1 MGGEKAVAA
10 SGVALSAISFPTPTQ
25 NFFLQLEN
33 FANFTNLDEITPPTI
48 PSRTHTMAVQEIENK
63 KRKRKHKS
71 KTGEEAAIAPPA
83 SNGAAEPVKPRK
95 KSKKVH
101 TPTPEPEESE
111 DTALRPSEDE
121 EDEEA
126 LNKELKKIAR
136 KAKATKDDTAD
147 MSEDEQDGDSNEVK
161 PPTDLTSGTSIPT
174 VADPE
179 KFSELNLSERTNEAI
194 KEMGFETMTEIQRRA
209 IPPLMA
215 GKDVLGAAKT
225 GSGKTLA
232 FLIPAIEML
241 SAMRFK
247 PRNGTGACSRL
258 QLYDR
263 QY

>member
-1 MGGEKAVAA
+1 MAA
-10 SGVALSAISFPTPTQ
+10 
-25 NFFLQLEN
+25 
-33 FANFTNLDEITPPTI
+33 
-48 PSRTHTMAVQEIENK
+48 QEIDTK

-71 KTGEEAAIAPPA
+71 KTGEEAVVAPPA
-83 SNGAAEPVKPRK
+83 SNGAAEAVKPRK
-95 KSKKVH
+95 KSKKAH
-101 TPTPEPEESE
+101 TPTPEPEEPE
-111 DTALRPSEDE
+111 TVALPPSEGE

-136 KAKATKDDTAD
+136 KAKAKKDDTAD
-147 MSEDEQDGDSNEVK
+147 MSEGEEDGESNEVK
-161 PPTDLTSGTSIPT
+161 PSTDLTSGTAIPT

-247 PRNGTGACSRL
+247 PRNGTGAYTCL
-258 QLYDR
+258 NI
-263 QY
+263 